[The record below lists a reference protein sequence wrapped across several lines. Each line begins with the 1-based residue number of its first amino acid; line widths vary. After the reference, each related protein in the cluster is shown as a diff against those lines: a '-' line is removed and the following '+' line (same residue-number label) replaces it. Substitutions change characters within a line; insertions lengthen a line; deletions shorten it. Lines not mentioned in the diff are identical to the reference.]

1 MRRLAVLGVV
11 LLVIVVLGVAQL
23 VLPGIAAQR
32 IRSQLGRY
40 GQVQSVSVS
49 AFPAIELLWH
59 HADSVSV
66 RLQLVSVR
74 AAPAWPGVSISSR
87 TSARCTPSVARVTV
101 GLLTVRDARL
111 VKHGA
116 SLVATARV
124 TDADLRGVLPVL
136 RTVTPVASSD
146 GQLILRGTADV
157 LGARALGRLLG
168 AGLSGG
174 ALVVSPDVPF
184 GGVATIT
191 AFSDPAVRVTSVSA
205 AAVSGGFTVRA
216 TGTLN

>member
-1 MRRLAVLGVV
+1 VRRLVVLGVV
-11 LLVIVVLGVAQL
+11 LVLVVVLGVGQL
-23 VLPGIAAQR
+23 LLPGIAARR
-32 IRSQLGRY
+32 IRSQLAHY

-66 RLQLVSVR
+66 HLRSFRSGGSGLGGRLDQLSNVGSLH
-74 AAPAWPGVSISSR
+74 AEA
-87 TSARCTPSVARVTV
+87 ARVTV
-101 GLLTVRDARL
+101 GLVTVRDARL

-136 RTVTPVASSD
+136 RTVTPVASST

-157 LGARALGRLLG
+157 LGAALSVDFSVRVSP
-168 AGLSGG
+168 AGT
-174 ALVVSPDVPF
+174 LVVSPDVPF
-184 GGVATIT
+184 GGLATIT
-191 AFSDPAVRVTSVSA
+191 VFSDPAVRVTSVSA
-205 AAVSGGFTVRA
+205 AAVPGGFTVRA
-216 TGTLN
+216 TGTLQ

>member
-1 MRRLAVLGVV
+1 VRRLTVLGVV

-23 VLPGIAAQR
+23 VLPGLAAQR

-59 HADSVSV
+59 HADSVSI
-66 RLQLVSVR
+66 RLGSFQSGGAGLARRLDQLSDVGTLH
-74 AAPAWPGVSISSR
+74 AE
-87 TSARCTPSVARVTV
+87 VARVTV
-101 GLLTVRDARL
+101 GRLTVRDARL

-136 RTVTPVASSD
+136 RTVTPVASPD

-157 LGARALGRLLG
+157 LGVAISVDFSVRVTSA
-168 AGLSGG
+168 G
-174 ALVVSPDVPF
+174 ALVVSPDIPF
-184 GGVATIT
+184 GGVATISV
-191 AFSDPAVRVTSVSA
+191 FSDPAVRVTSVSA

-216 TGTLN
+216 TGTLS

>member
-1 MRRLAVLGVV
+1 VRRLAVLGVV
-11 LLVIVVLGVAQL
+11 LLVILGLLVAQL

-32 IRSQLGRY
+32 VRSQLGRY

-49 AFPAIELLWH
+49 AFPAVELLRH

-66 RLQLVSVR
+66 RLSSFQSNGSGLAGRLDQLS
-74 AAPAWPGVSISSR
+74 GVS
-87 TSARCTPSVARVTV
+87 TLHADVARVSV
-101 GLLTVRDARL
+101 GRLTVRDARL
-111 VKHGA
+111 VKRGA

-136 RTVTPVASSD
+136 RTVTPVASAG

-157 LGARALGRLLG
+157 LGAAISVDFSVRVSA
-168 AGLSGG
+168 AG

-191 AFSDPAVRVTSVSA
+191 AFSNPAVRVTGVSA

-216 TGTLN
+216 TGTLS

>member
-1 MRRLAVLGVV
+1 VRRLLALGVV

-66 RLQLVSVR
+66 RLDSFQSGGAGLTRRLDQLSDVGTLHAEV
-74 AAPAWPGVSISSR
+74 
-87 TSARCTPSVARVTV
+87 TRVTL
-101 GLLTVRDARL
+101 GRLTVRDARL
-111 VKHGA
+111 VKHGG

-124 TDADLRGVLPVL
+124 TDADLRGVLPIL
-136 RTVTPVASSD
+136 QTVTPVASPS
-146 GQLILRGTADV
+146 GQLTLRGTANV
-157 LGARALGRLLG
+157 LGAPLSVDFSVRV
-168 AGLSGG
+168 SGG
-174 ALVVSPDVPF
+174 AIVVAPDVPF
-184 GGVATIT
+184 GGAVTVT

>member
-1 MRRLAVLGVV
+1 VRRLAVLGVV

-23 VLPGIAAQR
+23 LLPGIAAHR

-59 HADSVSV
+59 HADSVTIH
-66 RLQLVSVR
+66 L
-74 AAPAWPGVSISSR
+74 SSFDAD
-87 TSARCTPSVARVTV
+87 TSALAGRLDQLSDVGRLHADVARVTI

-111 VKHGA
+111 VKHGS

-136 RTVTPVASSD
+136 QTVTPVASSG
-146 GQLILRGTADV
+146 GQLTLRGTVNV
-157 LGARALGRLLG
+157 LGAPLSVDFSVRV
-168 AGLSGG
+168 SGG
-174 ALVVSPDVPF
+174 AIVVAPDVPF
-184 GGVATIT
+184 GGAVTVT

-216 TGTLN
+216 TGRLN

>member
-1 MRRLAVLGVV
+1 VRRLAGLAVV

-23 VLPGIAAQR
+23 LLPGIAARR
-32 IRSQLGRY
+32 IRSQLGPY

-49 AFPAIELLWH
+49 AFPAVELLWH
-59 HADSVSV
+59 HADSVTI
-66 RLQLVSVR
+66 RLSSFDSDTSGLAGRLDQLSDVGTLH
-74 AAPAWPGVSISSR
+74 AD
-87 TSARCTPSVARVTV
+87 VARVTV

-111 VKHGA
+111 VKHGS

-136 RTVTPVASSD
+136 RTVTPVASSG

-157 LGARALGRLLG
+157 LGAAVSVDFSVRVA
-168 AGLSGG
+168 GG
-174 ALVVSPDVPF
+174 AIVVAPDVPF
-184 GGVATIT
+184 GGAVTVT

-216 TGTLN
+216 TGTLS

>member
-1 MRRLAVLGVV
+1 VRRLAVLGVV
-11 LLVIVVLGVAQL
+11 LVAIVVFGVAQL
-23 VLPGIAAQR
+23 VLPGIAAHR

-40 GQVQSVSVS
+40 GQVQSVSIS
-49 AFPAIELLWH
+49 AFPAVELLWR

-66 RLQLVSVR
+66 RMSSYHSDGSGLDGRLDQLANVGTLH
-74 AAPAWPGVSISSR
+74 ADIS
-87 TSARCTPSVARVTV
+87 RVTV

-124 TDADLRGVLPVL
+124 TDADLRGALPVL
-136 RTVTPVASSD
+136 RTVTPVASAR

-157 LGARALGRLLG
+157 LGAAISVDFSVRVSSAG
-168 AGLSGG
+168 AI
-174 ALVVSPDVPF
+174 VVAPDVPF
-184 GGVATIT
+184 GAAATIT

-205 AAVSGGFTVRA
+205 AAVGGGFTVRA
-216 TGTLN
+216 TGTLS

>member
-1 MRRLAVLGVV
+1 VRRLTVLGVV

-23 VLPGIAAQR
+23 VLPGLAAQR

-59 HADSVSV
+59 HADSVSI
-66 RLQLVSVR
+66 RLGSFQSGGAGLARRLDQLSDVGTLHAEV
-74 AAPAWPGVSISSR
+74 
-87 TSARCTPSVARVTV
+87 TRVTV
-101 GLLTVRDARL
+101 GRLTVRDARL

-136 RTVTPVASSD
+136 RTVTPVASPD

-157 LGARALGRLLG
+157 LGVAISVDFSVRVTSA
-168 AGLSGG
+168 G
-174 ALVVSPDVPF
+174 ALVVSPDIPF
-184 GGVATIT
+184 GGVATISV
-191 AFSDPAVRVTSVSA
+191 FNDPAVRVTGVSA
-205 AAVSGGFTVRA
+205 TAVSGGFTVRA
-216 TGTLN
+216 TGTLS